1 MFYIIY
7 DANNGMLILAV
18 FGSALTEQAERSFQ
32 GCKDKAIGT
41 NSNIKMTQSSEKW
54 SVGEKFV
61 LDTGK

>member
-1 MFYIIY
+1 MLFIIY

-18 FGSALTEQAERSFQ
+18 IGSALTEKAERSFQ

-41 NSNIKMTQSSEKW
+41 NSNIKMTQSHEKW

-61 LDTGK
+61 PDGHR